1 MGTRERA
8 IERRKRIVGN
18 IAANFEEADKW
29 DLEFW
34 QRQTPQARLSALMSI
49 RDDIAKI
56 NKIKKR
62 FRRYLHPRGKGP
74 DHE

>member
-1 MGTRERA
+1 MSIRGRA
-8 IERRKRIVGN
+8 DQRRKRIVGN

-34 QRQTPQARLSALMSI
+34 QKQTPQARLSALMSI
-49 RDDIAKI
+49 REDIAKI

-62 FRRYLHPRGKGP
+62 FRRCMHPRGKGP

>member
-18 IAANFEEADKW
+18 IAANFEEAEQW

-34 QRQTPQARLSALMSI
+34 QRKTPQARLSALMSI
-49 RDDIAKI
+49 REDIAKI
-56 NKIKKR
+56 KKR
-62 FRRYLHPRGKGP
+62 SGRQMHPSGKGP